1 VSWYQFETE
10 NGMIKNILIYAW
22 NSYSISKNTFFS
34 CCSTKKTD
42 LILCFFVLANN
53 GAMNQIYF
61 LFIPKTDLVCCCFQK
76 SSNVFFIFKLPIY
89 CLDLQWHLL
98 PRNFQ
103 WAIYPKGY
111 DFEFELWIHNSTKS
125 RKYKLSHFFWEFAKE
140 LKEQWKKIFVL
151 RR

>member
-1 VSWYQFETE
+1 MSWYQFETE
-10 NGMIKNILIYAW
+10 NGMIKK
-22 NSYSISKNTFFS
+22 YSHLCLEFIFHFKKYFFS
-34 CCSTKKTD
+34 CCSTKKTTD

-53 GAMNQIYF
+53 GAMNQKYF

-98 PRNFQ
+98 PRNFH

-111 DFEFELWIHNSTKS
+111 DFELWIHNSTKS
-125 RKYKLSHFFWEFAKE
+125 RKYKLHFSHFIW
-140 LKEQWKKIFVL
+140 
-151 RR
+151 